1 MVANSVIPKSNFE
14 NILLVFWLFAILTI
28 NLNIYSLYNIDSE
41 DILSSKNIILLT
53 NYIRYFAP
61 LLLLPI
67 LIYKNFTIKKDIFT
81 NLYLFYCIW
90 QLSVYVLLNKKIENF
105 DNFLIIINLIFV
117 LLIFNLANFY
127 NYKYFLY
134 KSLFIIV
141 LFISIIFCF
150 FTFRL
155 LVEFYLK
162 PEMIYLYSSITLEAE
177 KLTFFQNNIRITG
190 LSRMCVI
197 LLFFTFYLQNK
208 YKTNQK
214 IKYIF
219 FLSLF
224 FFSCM
229 IFAMQTRGGLI
240 GVGVL
245 LSIYFFFIKDVL
257 KNKIFIF
264 LIIIVLPIFFWEIIK
279 TYKINYLEKN
289 FNSEKNFNTD
299 KTFDTD
305 KIEDLSKDEIKVIY
319 NNRYFNPIKVGAN
332 DDITSGR
339 LIIWKRSFELIFE
352 EKIIL
357 GLGPQ
362 ADRRFL
368 IEQNF
373 KDDPSIY
380 FWQNNS
386 SNALIYSYLCGGI
399 LGLFFLICIYGIV
412 IVQILKTLFIKKS
425 FNNCNSITKFSVTT
439 LIFLIIRSMF
449 ENSFAHFSIDFCLFS
464 LCYFILRKYNVS
476 KKTSN

>member
-1 MVANSVIPKSNFE
+1 MVANSVIPKSIFE
-14 NILLVFWLFAILTI
+14 NILLVFWLLAILTI
-28 NLNIYSLYNIDSE
+28 NLNIYSLYDTDSG
-41 DILSSKNIILLT
+41 DSLSSKNIILLT

-81 NLYLFYCIW
+81 NLFLFYSLW

-134 KSLFIIV
+134 KSLFILV
-141 LFISIIFCF
+141 FFISIISCF
-150 FTFRL
+150 FIFKL

-177 KLTFFQNNIRITG
+177 KLTFFQNNIRVTG
-190 LSRMCVI
+190 LSRMCII
-197 LLFFTFYLQNK
+197 LLFFIFYFQNK
-208 YKTNQK
+208 YKSNKK
-214 IKYIF
+214 IKYIL
-219 FLSLF
+219 FLLLF

-229 IFAMQTRGGLI
+229 IFAMQSRGGLI

-245 LSIYFFFIKDVL
+245 LSIYFFFIKDIL
-257 KNKIFIF
+257 KKKIFIF

-279 TYKINYLEKN
+279 TYKINNL
-289 FNSEKNFNTD
+289 EKNFNTD
-299 KTFDTD
+299 K
-305 KIEDLSKDEIKVIY
+305 IENLSKEKINIIY
-319 NNRYFNPIKVGAN
+319 DSRYIYPIKVGAD
-332 DDITSGR
+332 DDISSGR
-339 LIIWKRSFELIFE
+339 LLIWKRSFELIFK

-368 IEQNF
+368 VVENF
-373 KDDPSIY
+373 KDDPSKY

-399 LGLFFLICIYGIV
+399 LGLFFIICIYGIV

-425 FNNCNSITKFSVTT
+425 FENCGYIVKFSATT

-449 ENSFAHFSIDFCLFS
+449 ENSFAHFGMDFCLFS
-464 LCYFILRKYNVS
+464 LCYFILRKNNIS